1 MARKVRASASNQ
13 VFVAS
18 VLQPKARLM
27 QHSSAESG
35 LRGLLGV
42 MMLSGVVSWGTMRR
56 VRILPH
62 DSCSTAGIV
71 SLLARQG
78 FWSKGRRRWEKEE
91 RVFELRMRD
100 GIFGISAKGAEG
112 E

>member
-1 MARKVRASASNQ
+1 MARKVRASVSNQ

-18 VLQPKARLM
+18 VLQLKARLM
-27 QHSSAESG
+27 QHSSAKSG

-42 MMLSGVVSWGTMRR
+42 MTLSGLVSWGTMRR

-78 FWSKGRRRWEKEE
+78 FWSKGRRWGEEE
-91 RVFELRMRD
+91 RVFELGMR
-100 GIFGISAKGAEG
+100 GGRFGTYAQGAG
-112 E
+112 ENG